1 MDEKKIQEFIEY
13 WQTRGNEKSDTQKFW
28 LDFLHC
34 VCGLEDPGKSIEF
47 ERSVQRGEHTGFID
61 AYIKSTGIIIE
72 QKSSHVSLDK
82 PGENGLTPFA
92 QAKSYYDWLPHS
104 ERGGFIIVSNFKEIR
119 VHDMELPMGKPES
132 FLLKDLAKDFEK
144 FLFLI
149 DKKHE
154 SPKAKRE
161 FELSIEAGRLIGKLY
176 NELRVRYIDPNDKK
190 SLESL
195 NILCV
200 RIVFLLYAED
210 SGLFKKK
217 QFFNYLKAHE
227 KYPRDA
233 IKELFKILD
242 QDVSQRDPYIEE
254 EELKNFPYVDGE
266 LFKDKNNKEIEIPQ
280 LDGLPTQ
287 IILNEMSEG
296 FDWSGI
302 SPTIFG
308 AIFEATLNPVT
319 RRTGGMHYTS
329 IENIHKVIDPL
340 FLDELKKQLAELLVE
355 CQQSSPQDSQQKL
368 IAFQNKLAALRFLDP
383 ACGSGNFLTESFK
396 CLRKLENRVISE
408 LAQLGKKVQI
418 KVSITQFHGI
428 EVHDFAVA
436 VARTALWI
444 ADNQMLK
451 ETKELSELNQN
462 ALPLKFYNHI
472 KEGSAMSTLPGLDE
486 GWTESGWNVPHEDM
500 LYIMGNPPFLGYS
513 QQSPGQKEEA
523 KKICK
528 NGKIDYVAC
537 WFTIASGLM
546 YKDKKIK
553 AAFVTTNS
561 ITQGEQVSAVFKPLV
576 EGFNIHID
584 FAWQTFKWH
593 SETPKNAQ
601 VHVVIIGF
609 SSGDDDGKN
618 KRLYTSNGVK
628 LVPHIN
634 FYLIDAP
641 DVFIEARPKPLDPST
656 PEMMLGNLPRDGG
669 NLILTAEEKKELLK
683 KCPEAEKFIREYI
696 GADEFINGTK
706 RYCLW
711 LVDAE
716 PHEIRDCKLIMERV
730 KAVEKFRRA
739 STRAATRNLAYTS
752 WLFAEIRQPNSNYIA
767 FPLTS
772 SENRKYIPIGWLDAS
787 VIVSNAVSIIPGATL
802 YHFGILTSRVH
813 MAWTRR
819 TAGRLKSDYRY
830 SNTIVYN
837 NFPWPSPSPKQRK
850 EIEQTAQEILNA
862 RAKYPSSSFADLYND
877 SIMPPELH
885 KAHSANDQAV
895 LAAYNFSVAMTDEEI
910 VAALMEL
917 YTKQI

>member
-1 MDEKKIQEFIEY
+1 MQAATIAKKPRKQAISG
-13 WQTRGNEKSDTQKFW
+13 RFW
-28 LDFLHC
+28 
-34 VCGLEDPGKSIEF
+34 
-47 ERSVQRGEHTGFID
+47 
-61 AYIKSTGIIIE
+61 
-72 QKSSHVSLDK
+72 
-82 PGENGLTPFA
+82 
-92 QAKSYYDWLPHS
+92 
-104 ERGGFIIVSNFKEIR
+104 
-119 VHDMELPMGKPES
+119 
-132 FLLKDLAKDFEK
+132 
-144 FLFLI
+144 
-149 DKKHE
+149 
-154 SPKAKRE
+154 
-161 FELSIEAGRLIGKLY
+161 AGRTYRG
-176 NELRVRYIDPNDKK
+176 
-190 SLESL
+190 
-195 NILCV
+195 
-200 RIVFLLYAED
+200 RIKD
-210 SGLFKKK
+210 D
-217 QFFNYLKAHE
+217 H
-227 KYPRDA
+227 
-233 IKELFKILD
+233 KI
-242 QDVSQRDPYIEE
+242 
-254 EELKNFPYVDGE
+254 
-266 LFKDKNNKEIEIPQ
+266 
-280 LDGLPTQ
+280 
-287 IILNEMSEG
+287 
-296 FDWSGI
+296 
-302 SPTIFG
+302 
-308 AIFEATLNPVT
+308 
-319 RRTGGMHYTS
+319 
-329 IENIHKVIDPL
+329 
-340 FLDELKKQLAELLVE
+340 
-355 CQQSSPQDSQQKL
+355 
-368 IAFQNKLAALRFLDP
+368 DP

-436 VARTALWI
+436 VACTALWI

-537 WFTIASGLM
+537 WFNIASGLM

-553 AAFVTTNS
+553 AAFVATNS

-601 VHVVIIGF
+601 VHVVIMGF

-641 DVFIEARPKPLDPST
+641 DVFIKAQPKPLDPGT
-656 PEMMLGNLPRDGG
+656 PEMITGNMPADEGH
-669 NLILTAEEKKELLK
+669 LIINSQEEYAAFIKKE
-683 KCPEAEKFIREYI
+683 PATQKFIKRFM
-696 GADEFINGTK
+696 GSNEFINNIT

-739 STRAATRNLAYTS
+739 STRAATRKLAYTS
-752 WLFAEIRQPNSNYIA
+752 WLFAEIRQPHSNYIA
-767 FPLTS
+767 IPKTS
-772 SENRKYIPIGWLDAS
+772 SENRSYIPIDWLDAS
-787 VIVSNAVSIIPGATL
+787 IIAGDGLRVIPGATL

-819 TAGRLKSDYRY
+819 TAGRLEMRLRY

-877 SIMPPELH
+877 SIMPPELR

-895 LAAYNFSVAMTDEEI
+895 LAAYNFSVVMTDEEI